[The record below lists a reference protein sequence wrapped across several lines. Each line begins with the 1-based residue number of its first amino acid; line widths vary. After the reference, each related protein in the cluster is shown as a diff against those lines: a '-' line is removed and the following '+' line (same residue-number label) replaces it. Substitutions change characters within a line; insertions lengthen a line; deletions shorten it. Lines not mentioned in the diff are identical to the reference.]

1 MKVIVKTILLLL
13 VIYASFFILLN
24 FIWSLLTQR
33 PSQGLE
39 FNINYVLPWLVTFGL
54 MITGTIVIFKKR
66 QSKKT
71 IITLLIISG
80 LFEISII
87 KWQIDALIWEVKKGF
102 LSEMIPIPTAIL
114 IIIAFLIKLNLDLI
128 EIKRVETENRKKT
141 PNA

>member
-33 PSQGLE
+33 LE
-39 FNINYVLPWLVTFGL
+39 FNIQYVVPWLVTFGL